1 MTAKT
6 SKATKDASTDATNL
20 SRIAGNMMIAVGAL
34 GVVLTLVHKAFVA
47 PLPPVVIYANV
58 TACVLEAMLGLGV
71 IQRRRAAWSF
81 GVAIWGTF
89 LVINLLGLPQMIRA
103 GFPVGGLSAV
113 IAAGRVVWGIVLLVS
128 SPEFRNRR

>member
-6 SKATKDASTDATNL
+6 STETTDGTSL

-58 TACVLEAMLGLGV
+58 TACVLEALLGVGV

-89 LVINLLGLPQMIRA
+89 LVVNLLSLPQMIRA
-103 GFPVGGLSAV
+103 GFPVGGLSAI
-113 IAAGRVVWGIVLLVS
+113 IASGRVLWGIVLLLA
-128 SPEFRNRR
+128 SPEFRKRR